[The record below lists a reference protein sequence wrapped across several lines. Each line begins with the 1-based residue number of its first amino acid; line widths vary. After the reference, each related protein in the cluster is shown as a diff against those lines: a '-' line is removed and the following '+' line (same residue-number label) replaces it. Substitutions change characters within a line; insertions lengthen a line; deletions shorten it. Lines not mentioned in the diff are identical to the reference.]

1 MKKVKAVFDESKDG
15 FTYVPP
21 GTYPMNIISFG
32 VKDINDSK
40 VFNMKFRVADEVSK
54 LKVAKTIKNGDGGF
68 TTAKSDNGED
78 ELISATFISG
88 MEYFNKGVWLTPN
101 PEKGKGW
108 QNRKYLE
115 FCENIGIAFD
125 EDKDGIVQLG
135 EIEEEDVLGLPCL
148 GALKTD
154 KFTNA
159 QGEEVS
165 VLKVMQVFPWADGTR
180 LSEEEL
186 GDDVPF

>member
-1 MKKVKAVFDESKDG
+1 MKKVKAVFDETKDG

-21 GTYPMNIISFG
+21 GTYPMHVVSFG
-32 VKDINDSK
+32 VKDINESK
-40 VFNMKFRVADEVSK
+40 VFNMNFRVADEVSK
-54 LKVAKTIKNGDGGF
+54 LKVTKTIKNGDGSF
-68 TTAKSDNGED
+68 VTAKNNSGED
-78 ELISATFISG
+78 ELISAEFIAG
-88 MEYFNKGVWLTPN
+88 HEYFNKGVWLTPD

-108 QNRKYLE
+108 QNRKYVE
-115 FCENIGIAFD
+115 FCENIGITFETD
-125 EDKDGIVQLG
+125 NDGNVQLG
-135 EIEEEDVLGLPCL
+135 EIEEEDVIGLPCL

-180 LSEEEL
+180 LSEDELGEEL
-186 GDDVPF
+186 PF